1 MAHYDY
7 LILGNSAAAVTAVES
22 IRIVDASSSIR
33 MVSPEPYAAYGTPL
47 ISYLLEGKTSQEAM
61 AYKTPTFYEDN
72 AVETTFG
79 GGFGASALDA
89 AAHTVT
95 LDNGEVIS
103 YGKVLVAT
111 GSVPFTPPIK
121 GLIGASN
128 MSTFLTLDQA
138 LFCADQVGRATQ
150 AAHDEARSSRLI
162 VVGAGL
168 IGLKAAEA
176 LHDYADEVIVLEMAP
191 RILPAVLDAE
201 GAALMTDLLVERGIT
216 CLPGITAD
224 EFIVN
229 DNNEI
234 VEAHLTN
241 GATLECDFVVAAVG
255 VRPNVALLEMA
266 GAEIGRGVIV
276 GDDLQTSLLD
286 VYAAGDVTQT
296 HDLLDG
302 SNKCLA
308 LWPNAVRQG
317 RLAGLHMAGFAQ
329 ADDFKGNFAVNSV
342 DFFDEIYLLTAGVIN
357 PDPDQDFEE
366 IITLEGDTYTKFV
379 TKNNRL
385 YGYITLNRPEAAG
398 IYTSIIADEVPLDM
412 VGGEAF
418 LREPENFDI
427 EEPLRWARLHK
438 GYPASLD
445 AWGWSVKNPQD
456 DLAADTL
463 AAKVDF
469 DQANAN
475 PLSEGLVE
483 RECL

>member
-1 MAHYDY
+1 MAQYDY
-7 LILGNSAAAVTAVES
+7 LILGNSAAAVSAVES
-22 IRIVDASSSIR
+22 IRAVDNTGSIR
-33 MVSPEPYAAYGTPL
+33 MVSPEPYVAYGTPL
-47 ISYLLEGKTSQEAM
+47 ISYLLEGKTTQEDM
-61 AYKTPTFYEDN
+61 AYKASTFYEDN
-72 AVETTFG
+72 AVEATFG
-79 GGFGASALDA
+79 EGFGAAVLDDD
-89 AAHTVT
+89 AHTVT

-121 GLIGASN
+121 GLIGAPN

-138 LFCADQVGRATQ
+138 LFCADQITQATQ
-150 AAHDEARSSRLI
+150 AAHEQDRQSRLI

-176 LHDYADEVIVLEMAP
+176 LRDYADEVIVLEMAP
-191 RILPAVLDAE
+191 RILPAVLDSE
-201 GAALMTDLLVERGIT
+201 GAALMADLLLERGIT

-224 EFIVN
+224 EFIVDGD
-229 DNNEI
+229 DNI
-234 VEAHLTN
+234 IEARLTN
-241 GATLECDFVVAAVG
+241 GDILACDFVVAAVG

-266 GAEIGRGVIV
+266 GAEIGRGVVI
-276 GDDLQTSLLD
+276 GEDLQTSLPD

-357 PDPDQDFEE
+357 PDPDQKFEE
-366 IITLEGDTYTKFV
+366 IITLKDDTYTKFV
-379 TKNNRL
+379 TKDNRL
-385 YGYITLNRPEAAG
+385 FGYITLNRPEAAG
-398 IYTSIIADEVPLDM
+398 IYTSIIADEIPLDM

-438 GYPASLD
+438 GYPATLD
-445 AWGWSVKNPQD
+445 ARGWSVENAQE
-456 DLAADTL
+456 DLMADTL
-463 AAKVDF
+463 AAKVGF
-469 DQANAN
+469 DPKDAN

>member
-22 IRIVDASSSIR
+22 IRMIDTSGSIR

-47 ISYLLEGKTSQEAM
+47 ISYLLEGKTTQEAM
-61 AYKTPTFYEDN
+61 TYKAPTFYEDN
-72 AVETTFG
+72 AVEATFG
-79 GGFGASALDA
+79 DGFGAAALDA
-89 AAHTVT
+89 DAHTVT

-121 GLIGASN
+121 GLIGSKN
-128 MSTFLTLDQA
+128 MSTFITLDQA
-138 LFCADQVGRATQ
+138 LFCADKVSQATRV
-150 AAHDEARSSRLI
+150 AHEQGHISRLI

-176 LHDYADEVIVLEMAP
+176 LHDYVDEVIVLEMAP

-201 GAALMTDLLVERGIT
+201 GAALMADLLLERGIT

-224 EFIVN
+224 EFIVDG
-229 DNNEI
+229 DNNI
-234 VEAHLTN
+234 IEAHLTN
-241 GATLECDFVVAAVG
+241 GDILTCDFVVAAVG
-255 VRPNVALLEMA
+255 VRPNIAFLEAA
-266 GAEIGRGVIV
+266 GAEIGRGVIIQ
-276 GDDLQTSLLD
+276 DDLQTSLPD

-302 SNKCLA
+302 SDKCLA

-317 RLAGLHMAGFAQ
+317 RLAGLHMAGFTQ
-329 ADDFKGNFAVNSV
+329 ADNFKGNFAVNSV

-357 PDPDQDFEE
+357 PDPSQEFEE
-366 IITLEGDTYTKFV
+366 IVTLKDGTYTKFV
-379 TKNNRL
+379 IKDNRL
-385 YGYITLNRPEAAG
+385 FGYITLNRPEAAG

-438 GYPASLD
+438 GYPAALD
-445 AWGWSVKNPQD
+445 ARGWSVKNPQT
-456 DLAADTL
+456 DLAADTV
-463 AAKVDF
+463 AAQVDL
-469 DQANAN
+469 DPSMVN